1 MKKILF
7 IFLILYGVS
16 TLHAQELPYSKY
28 LNFTKDEFKDNHFK
42 FNEKTNTWYIH
53 KVSGLNVTLNLLSI
67 LADAIEEIRPASND
81 YTILVQ
87 MGAEEQ
93 ASYVRVIFYNDET
106 YHKLLTFIKS
116 KGSDLIDTSSGKL
129 SKFQASYED
138 YRLELNM
145 EQHIISRTSAR
156 TADYKTVKT
165 VDESYNEYEFIIYT
179 DVEPWSR
186 YFEKI
191 LKKQAKREAKGRKKA
206 SVNEMM

>member
-7 IFLILYGVS
+7 IFLILCGALS
-16 TLHAQELPYSKY
+16 LHAQELPYSKY